1 MGLTEG
7 AGVAEAD
14 LQDYSVHSFRIFVAC
29 ALLAAKAP
37 RWLIKRML
45 RWRGDESLE
54 VYARLNNT
62 EWSEWTSKIVDVAV
76 HSTISS
82 RLNYMDFSE
91 ETTARFNEVA
101 HAMLSMGAEGP
112 RRTADAL

>member
-1 MGLTEG
+1 MV
-7 AGVAEAD
+7 GVDVED
-14 LQDYSVHSFRIFVAC
+14 R
-29 ALLAAKAP
+29 
-37 RWLIKRML
+37 R
-45 RWRGDESLE
+45 
-54 VYARLNNT
+54 
-62 EWSEWTSKIVDVAV
+62 DVAV